1 VSDELKILN
10 NPWANVYWFARM
22 LISLD
27 KYGGV
32 GKDSRMLATLASA
45 VRSVVQTNRELQE
58 NQLVELLNTTI
69 RNILT
74 ARYKN
79 VRSKRETVELLCND
93 LQQKLLSPQDF
104 EVFVLTCES
113 IMIPINEALPSV
125 PSDDREFAQAVAKSH
140 LEALGE
146 GALPTVINI
155 WDDLG
160 LYGCLNAERA
170 QVVRV
175 FGELRKLL
183 ADKDLD
189 STDSALVLTALVQEF
204 ERRLGQKR
212 KGRAGRGLED
222 VTGFLLDHFEI
233 PTTQQPEHFQA
244 DIEVDKWVKVK
255 KGWLIGISC
264 KRTLRERWKQVSSA
278 DYGILGKFKIMN
290 IWHVVTYDEDLS
302 DEKLGLLGSLRHI
315 FYLRDESRRYKDA
328 HKNPGLEKY
337 VRPMS
342 SFIQDLRQ
350 ARGTVP

>member
-1 VSDELKILN
+1 MNDELKILN

-22 LISLD
+22 LIAGD

-32 GKDSRMLATLASA
+32 GNDSRTLGTVASA
-45 VRSVVQTNRELQE
+45 VRSVVQSNRELQGV
-58 NQLVELLNTTI
+58 QLVEVLNATI

-74 ARYKN
+74 VRYQKAT
-79 VRSKRETVELLCND
+79 SKRLRVELLCND
-93 LQQKLLSPQDF
+93 LQQRLLTAQDF

-125 PSDDREFAQAVAKSH
+125 PSDDREFAEAIAKSH

-146 GALPTVINI
+146 GALATIINI

-175 FGELRKLL
+175 FGDLRKFL
-183 ADKDLD
+183 ADKNLD
-189 STDSALVLTALVQEF
+189 SIDSALVLTALVQEF

-222 VTGFLLDHFEI
+222 VTGFLLDHFKI
-233 PTTQQPEHFQA
+233 PTTQKPEHFQA
-244 DIEVDKWVKVK
+244 DIEVDKWVKAS

-278 DYGILGKFKIMN
+278 DYGILGKFKILN

-302 DEKLGLLGSLRHI
+302 DDKLGLLGNLRHI
-315 FYLRDESRRYKDA
+315 FYLRDDSRRYKEA
-328 HKNPGLEKY
+328 SKNPGLEKY

-342 SFIQDLRQ
+342 SFIRDLRE
-350 ARGTVP
+350 ARGTAT